1 MSKEELLD
9 LLHEK
14 GFTDEEIGALLR
26 ETVDAF
32 DSVEDERDE
41 EYEDEKEEK
50 EHAKKEHEKKD
61 LKKYFGVEL

>member
-14 GFTDEEIGALLR
+14 GLTDEEIGALLR

-32 DSVEDERDE
+32 DSVEDKRDE
-41 EYEDEKEEK
+41 EYEDEKEEN
-50 EHAKKEHEKKD
+50 AKKEHEKKD

>member
-14 GFTDEEIGALLR
+14 GLTDEEIGALLR

-41 EYEDEKEEK
+41 EYEDEKEENAK
-50 EHAKKEHEKKD
+50 EEHEKKD

>member
-14 GFTDEEIGALLR
+14 GLTDEEIGALLR

-41 EYEDEKEEK
+41 EYEDEKE
-50 EHAKKEHEKKD
+50 HAKKEHEKKD

>member
-14 GFTDEEIGALLR
+14 GLTDEEIGALLR

-41 EYEDEKEEK
+41 EYEKEKED
-50 EHAKKEHEKKD
+50 AKKEHEKKD

>member
-14 GFTDEEIGALLR
+14 GLTDEEIGALLR

-41 EYEDEKEEK
+41 EYEDEKEEN
-50 EHAKKEHEKKD
+50 AKKEHEKKD

>member
-14 GFTDEEIGALLR
+14 GLTDEEIGALLR

-41 EYEDEKEEK
+41 EYEDEKEE
-50 EHAKKEHEKKD
+50 HAKEEHEKRD